1 VITATINTKGVD
13 VALSQLNRVGMVRDL
28 ATMRPLFD
36 EIAAT
41 VYEDNRRGVMLGQD
55 ATGKPAPPLKYRNAA
70 AIQSGA
76 RSRTSGA
83 FGVSTRIS
91 SSRVDPVTGNPVPLI
106 RGQAPERRNLAGK
119 VVVLP
124 NNNLTTAQY
133 KRLTGPRQAPR
144 RDQSRIITN
153 LTSKTPVLHPWGWR
167 LESTWA
173 DVLDAK
179 GRKFLPRVFK
189 TYELR
194 GVRPWGV
201 VRIQQLTRAY
211 VLRLAASA
219 P

>member
-1 VITATINTKGVD
+1 VITATINTKGID
-13 VALSQLNRVGMVRDL
+13 VALSRLNRVGMVRDL

-36 EIAAT
+36 EIADV

-55 ATGKPAPPLKYRNAA
+55 KDGKPAPPLKYRNAA
-70 AIQSGA
+70 SIQSGA
-76 RSRTSGA
+76 RSRTSGQ

-91 SSRVDPVTGNPVPLI
+91 SNINPATGRPDVLI

-194 GVRPWGV
+194 GVRPWGM

-211 VLRLAASA
+211 VLRLVAST